1 MTTNQTAG
9 NQAAMPF
16 RADLLTGQAAI
27 VTGGGTGLGRAIA
40 LALAAT
46 GAKVAV
52 TSRKMEN
59 LAAVAEEITR
69 SGGVAVAIQCD
80 VRDPAAVEAM
90 VAEAERR
97 LGPVGILINNAGATF
112 TIDAERLTP
121 NGFRAVVETD
131 TFGTFYCSQSFGRRV
146 IARGGGGAI
155 VNITSTSPSTGNP
168 GRIHG
173 GAGKAGVDSMTKTL
187 AVEWGPHQIRVNAV
201 APGVVPTRG
210 SDAGTRAEGKADD
223 LRSASVPLGRV
234 GTPQDI
240 AWATVFLVSDAAS
253 YISGTTLIVD
263 GARWLSTGRSKED

>member
-1 MTTNQTAG
+1 MTT

-16 RADLLTGQAAI
+16 RADLLAGQAAI
-27 VTGGGTGLGRAIA
+27 VTGGGTGLGRGIAIA
-40 LALAAT
+40 LAAV

-52 TSRKMEN
+52 TSRKLEN
-59 LAAVAEEITR
+59 LTAVAEEITR
-69 SGGVAVAIQCD
+69 AGGTAVAIQCD
-80 VRDPAAVEAM
+80 IRDPAAVEAM
-90 VAEAERR
+90 VAEAETR
-97 LGPVGILINNAGATF
+97 LGPVSILINNAGATF
-112 TIDAERLTP
+112 TIDAEKLTP

-146 IARGGGGAI
+146 IARGGGGSI

-201 APGVVPTRG
+201 APGVVPTHG
-210 SDAGTRAEGKADD
+210 SDAGTHAEGKSDD